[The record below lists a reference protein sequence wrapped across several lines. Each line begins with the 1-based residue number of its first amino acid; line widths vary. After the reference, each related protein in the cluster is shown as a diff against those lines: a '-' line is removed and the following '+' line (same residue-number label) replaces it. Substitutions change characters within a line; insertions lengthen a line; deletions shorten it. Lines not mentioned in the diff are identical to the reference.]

1 MGWKATGHPTVR
13 KQRDKWTVRVDGI
26 DTETGKHRPHYL
38 AEIGA
43 DRCGRKPPA
52 HSARSGRGPTAPIG
66 RYGVSFGAKTE
77 QAPDPCGPGAAV
89 VRVDQTTGATGATYG
104 LTTMLTG
111 VSLNLNDVTSLWLC
125 PKVANGFVT
134 EP

>member
-1 MGWKATGHPTVR
+1 MCLAALERHLTPAPGPLICTGTFGRSLARHGGWCVLR
-13 KQRDKWTVRVDGI
+13 W
-26 DTETGKHRPHYL
+26 
-38 AEIGA
+38 
-43 DRCGRKPPA
+43 
-52 HSARSGRGPTAPIG
+52 
-66 RYGVSFGAKTE
+66 KTE

-89 VRVDQTTGATGATYG
+89 VRVDQTTGATYG

-111 VSLNLNDVTSLWLC
+111 LSLNSNDVTSLWLC

>member
-1 MGWKATGHPTVR
+1 MPWLRRHR
-13 KQRDKWTVRVDGI
+13 
-26 DTETGKHRPHYL
+26 RPHR
-38 AEIGA
+38 AEVTRRPG
-43 DRCGRKPPA
+43 
-52 HSARSGRGPTAPIG
+52 HLVEHQSPIG
-66 RYGVSFGAKTE
+66 SYGVSFGGKRSR
-77 QAPDPCGPGAAV
+77 PNPCGPGAAV